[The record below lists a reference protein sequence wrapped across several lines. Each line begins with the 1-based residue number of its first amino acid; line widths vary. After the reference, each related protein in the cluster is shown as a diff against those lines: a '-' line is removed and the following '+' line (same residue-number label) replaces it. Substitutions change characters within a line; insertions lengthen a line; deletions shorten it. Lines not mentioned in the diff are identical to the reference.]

1 MQCAAESS
9 ESSGGSSSDS
19 PESGQPSG
27 SGSAHRDV
35 QKSRVMFRL
44 QHGVAFG
51 EQVKVVGD
59 GAELGNWDID
69 NAPSE
74 PSILAHCHVLTGRL
88 GIQRT
93 ADCL

>member
-1 MQCAAESS
+1 MQCAAASS

-19 PESGQPSG
+19 PETGQS

-69 NAPSE
+69 NAPSA
-74 PSILAHCHVLTGRL
+74 PLILPTVRS
-88 GIQRT
+88 
-93 ADCL
+93 